1 MGLMASTHV
10 HMLTTD
16 LVTWTLSKHTH
27 NKSTNILAHAFF
39 HSFSDEY
46 APSYTPTHLLEGD
59 AHSITIHGYT
69 VQNLTLFQQI
79 NLKALCLSI
88 VSLCVSQSKG
98 IVFLNIE

>member
-46 APSYTPTHLLEGD
+46 APHTPPPPSWKMMPT
-59 AHSITIHGYT
+59 ASQSMATQYKIS
-69 VQNLTLFQQI
+69 LFF
-79 NLKALCLSI
+79 NKSTWK
-88 VSLCVSQSKG
+88 LCVYQYSVYVLVNQK
-98 IVFLNIE
+98 VLCF